1 LNIRPAL
8 FRGAWYPRD
17 RGACDDLLDEL
28 AGERRIP
35 VSARPDVRGGIVPHA
50 GWHYSG
56 PIAEAVVRSVA
67 AAKPDLVVVFGAH
80 LPSGVEPI
88 LTDADAWESPYGAVP
103 ISRPALEAVRPLA
116 GGFVWAVETARRS
129 RRDNAVELEIPLVA
143 RHLPGV
149 PVLAVGV
156 PPDDRAPAL
165 GAAVGSRLA
174 GVADRP
180 VFLGSTDLT
189 HYGPSYDFAP
199 MGTGE
204 KAHAWAKD
212 ENDAEFVA
220 LAEALDPAGLV
231 RSAAAR
237 NNACCP
243 GAAAAAIAAAEA
255 VRPVRPALGRGE
267 VLARTT
273 SHEVDPDRPPID
285 FVGYCGI
292 VF

>member
-1 LNIRPAL
+1 MHIRPAL

-28 AGERRIP
+28 AEERRVP
-35 VSARPDVRGGIVPHA
+35 VAARPDVRGGIVPHA
-50 GWHYSG
+50 GWYFSG

-80 LPSGVEPI
+80 LPAGVEPV

-103 ISRPALEAVRPLA
+103 ISRPALEAVRSLGA
-116 GGFVWAVETARRS
+116 GFVWAVETARRP

-149 PVLAVGV
+149 PILAVGV
-156 PPDDRAPAL
+156 PPDDRAAPL
-165 GAAVGSRLA
+165 GAAVGRA
-174 GVADRP
+174 VAATAERP
-180 VFLGSTDLT
+180 AFLGSTDLT
-189 HYGPSYDFAP
+189 HYGPAYDFAP

-212 ENDAEFVA
+212 ENDAAFVA
-220 LAEALDPAGLV
+220 LAEALDAPGLV
-231 RSAAAR
+231 RSAAER

-243 GAAAAAIAAAEA
+243 GAAAAAIAAAA
-255 VRPVRPALGRGE
+255 AARPGASRGE

-273 SHEVDPDRPPID
+273 SHEVEPDRPPVD
-285 FVGYCGI
+285 FVGYCGV